1 MVNLGRAW
9 RRTFWNVYDNLGML
23 ILANTIWLVLAFTIV
38 LKPAA
43 SMAIFYMAYLIASDR
58 PARIKD
64 FFIGFKKYLL
74 KSTLIAFTLCIIWLL
89 LIYNIKFYLQHLGIT
104 GVILAG
110 ISFWLFVFTGMG
122 SIYIYPLLCR
132 GKNIRYTYILVI
144 DNFKTSLILSFYL
157 LILILFEIIVPILGT
172 STLAIFM
179 QNAFM
184 EIERRY
190 NPDLELK
197 EPRRRFR
204 ELLRPWESA

>member
-9 RRTFWNVYDNLGML
+9 RRTFWNLYDNLGML
-23 ILANTIWLVLAFTIV
+23 ILANTIWLLPALTIV

-43 SMAIFYMAYLIASDR
+43 SMAMFYIAYLIVSDR
-58 PARIKD
+58 PAGIKD
-64 FFIGFKKYLL
+64 FFIGFKKYFL
-74 KSTLIAFTLCIIWLL
+74 KSTVISFTLCIIWLL

-110 ISFWLFVFTGMG
+110 ISFWLFIFITIG

-132 GKNIRYTYILVI
+132 GKNIRYSYILVI

-172 STLAIFM
+172 SILAIFM

-184 EIERRY
+184 EVERRY
-190 NPDLELK
+190 NSHLEPK